1 MFSNLIKRNHSNRAD
16 DGSEHSKPSTPTYS
30 RAPDLQDSYLGPR
43 DRSTSRNRSP
53 HSDYGYLDGYAY
65 PGELKM
71 GPQLSSQRS
80 QVLRESGAHLLTGFK
95 KTTAKAAGG
104 FNKASNR
111 FFKTKAPAKVDEAPP
126 GYKCTVITLPL
137 AEQTRITRIA
147 KRLED
152 SRDKTEF
159 WMPALPWRCIE

>member
-1 MFSNLIKRNHSNRAD
+1 
-16 DGSEHSKPSTPTYS
+16 
-30 RAPDLQDSYLGPR
+30 
-43 DRSTSRNRSP
+43 
-53 HSDYGYLDGYAY
+53 
-65 PGELKM
+65 M
-71 GPQLSSQRS
+71 GPQLNSQRS
-80 QVLRESGAHLLTGFK
+80 LLLRDSGAHILTGFK

-104 FNKASNR
+104 LNKASNR
-111 FFKTKAPAKVDEAPP
+111 LFKTKVPAKIDEAPP

-137 AEQTRITRIA
+137 ERQTRITRIA